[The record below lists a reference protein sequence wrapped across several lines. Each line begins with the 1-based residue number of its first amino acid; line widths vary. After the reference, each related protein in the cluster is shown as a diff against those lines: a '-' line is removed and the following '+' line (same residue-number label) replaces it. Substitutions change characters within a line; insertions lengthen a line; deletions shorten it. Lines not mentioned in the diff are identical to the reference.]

1 MTEVFTEATCYEVS
15 CIPLGHEGHYEMTI
29 GVEWRGPGDLWAV
42 IRRRGGNYCLSA
54 DGDWD
59 WESQPS
65 SRTDDW
71 KIKHRFS
78 LSLALRLAAEQAPKL
93 TVMGLTVEDVLAGK
107 FR

>member
-1 MTEVFTEATCYEVS
+1 VTEVFTEATRYEVS
-15 CIPLGHEGHYEMTI
+15 CIPAGHQARRHLVI
-29 GVEWRGPGDLWAV
+29 NVEWRSPGLWAV
-42 IRRRGGNYCLSA
+42 VTPYGDCLSA
-54 DGDWD
+54 DGTWG

-71 KIKHRFS
+71 LIKHRFS